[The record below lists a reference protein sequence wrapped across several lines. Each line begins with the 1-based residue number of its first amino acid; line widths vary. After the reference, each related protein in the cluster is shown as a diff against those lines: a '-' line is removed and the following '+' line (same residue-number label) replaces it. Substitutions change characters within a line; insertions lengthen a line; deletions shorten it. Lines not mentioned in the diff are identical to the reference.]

1 MTRILSMFY
10 LILFLGIS
18 AAGLYI
24 SYHILRYSI
33 SKQRAALTMTLF
45 ASVFILLLATNA
57 TLFFRINWDTLI
69 GNGIYLKQPT
79 NYSRF

>member
-18 AAGLYI
+18 ATGLYI

-33 SKQRAALTMTLF
+33 SKQRAAITMALF
-45 ASVFILLLATNA
+45 SSVFVLLLAANA
-57 TLFFRINWDTLI
+57 TLFFRINWDSLI
-69 GNGIYLKQPT
+69 GSGVYLKQPT